1 MSDNN
6 IPPPREEKCTVFGVC
21 LEPKDIAWVEKQGG
35 MDWFACEME
44 QNLASLPDQGTV
56 GEWKKLVRQKQ
67 EIETQARLA
76 AYTALKQVLPPDQW
90 LEIIEDHH
98 EPGDTF
104 LSLFRSHVRYFFRL
118 IPDLAPM
125 VSEYEAVTERL
136 DAFDAELL
144 AMLKGKHPRLSCV
157 ESTGRA
163 LVRMARLEE

>member
-1 MSDNN
+1 
-6 IPPPREEKCTVFGVC
+6 
-21 LEPKDIAWVEKQGG
+21 

-44 QNLASLPDQGTV
+44 QTLASLPDREAV
-56 GEWKKLVRQKQ
+56 AEWKILVRQKQ
-67 EIETQARLA
+67 EIETRSRLV

-125 VSEYEAVTERL
+125 VAEYEAVTERL
-136 DAFDAELL
+136 DVVDAELL
-144 AMLKGKHPRLSCV
+144 AMLKGKYPGLADV
-157 ESTGRA
+157 ESTERA
-163 LVRMARLEE
+163 LVRIIMARLEE